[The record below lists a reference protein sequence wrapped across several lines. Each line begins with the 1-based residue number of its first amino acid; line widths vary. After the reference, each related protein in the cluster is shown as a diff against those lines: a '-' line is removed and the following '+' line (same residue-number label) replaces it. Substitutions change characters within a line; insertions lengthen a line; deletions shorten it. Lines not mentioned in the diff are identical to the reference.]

1 MHQPHL
7 SQVYLAR
14 TPILEKE
21 LRKNQL
27 ERPKNGELLIDK
39 AQQKKTVKKEQES
52 WLLKIKHLIRKE
64 REGSLSM
71 KIKIELIL
79 NSNR

>member
-1 MHQPHL
+1 M
-7 SQVYLAR
+7 
-14 TPILEKE
+14 
-21 LRKNQL
+21 
-27 ERPKNGELLIDK
+27 DK

-52 WLLKIKHLIRKE
+52 SLLRIKHLIRKE

-79 NSNR
+79 NSNRWDDLQVKTSLKVVSDLRTKW